1 MCTVASKR
9 KSCNTIT
16 CCTHLAR
23 FSPHFPQ
30 TYASVS
36 KRLQDN
42 TTSTS
47 APEAERTKPSPAG
60 GKGSTAQSLHSP
72 PRQQPGRSCSR
83 GSTAQGGRQLQH
95 AAGSVQ
101 QHCVTPQARRVR
113 FHSCCSHTRSV
124 SASITR
130 AGGPCPTGSCSRSRG
145 FPASRPSVCVR
156 VPMERGQRVSSP
168 TCVQLRTR
176 ARNAGNGRESTGP
189 PEAN

>member
-1 MCTVASKR
+1 MLPREKAVTRSHAAPTWHVSLLISHKLMHQFQRDSK
-9 KSCNTIT
+9 IT
-16 CCTHLAR
+16 QL
-23 FSPHFPQ
+23 PQ
-30 TYASVS
+30 AHQ
-36 KRLQDN
+36 KRRGQ
-42 TTSTS
+42 
-47 APEAERTKPSPAG
+47 SPALRVG
-60 GKGSTAQSLHSP
+60 RAAQLSPYTPP